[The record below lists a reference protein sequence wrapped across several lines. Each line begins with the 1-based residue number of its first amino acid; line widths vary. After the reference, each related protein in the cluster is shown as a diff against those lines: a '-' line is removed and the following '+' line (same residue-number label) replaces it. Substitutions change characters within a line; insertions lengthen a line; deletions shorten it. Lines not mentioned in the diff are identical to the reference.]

1 MEVLERIKSI
11 NPRIIYV
18 LILVVIA
25 IPLIKPFGLPMM
37 VMQPSK
43 DFYNVVESLKPGA
56 RVMISW
62 DYGAGSDVELDPIA
76 KSLLIHLVK
85 KGAKI
90 YATSSIPD
98 GPMFAERSLKV
109 LESLNQQYGSD
120 YVNLGFFAGGESG
133 IAAWAENFES
143 VFRTDWRKTPAAQIP
158 MMEGIKSAKD
168 FDLIVTLN
176 TGPGG
181 YGTPDVW
188 VRQIYVAKN
197 VPLAMGVTAIMGP
210 QTMPYLQSHQI
221 AGLLVGLRSAAE
233 YEALLRAP
241 GIATAQ
247 MDAQSAAHT
256 VILILIILGNLGHL
270 ADKKHRRKTA
280 K

>member
-1 MEVLERIKSI
+1 MLERVKNI

-18 LILVVIA
+18 LILLVIA
-25 IPLIKPFGLPMM
+25 VPLIRPFGLPMM
-37 VMQPSK
+37 IMQPSK

-76 KSLLIHLVK
+76 KSLLTHLAK
-85 KGAKI
+85 KGAKV

-109 LESLNQQYGSD
+109 LENQGLQYGSD

-143 VFRTDWRKTPAAQIP
+143 IFRADWRKTPTSQIP
-158 MMEGIKSAKD
+158 IMEGIKSAKD

-188 VRQIYVAKN
+188 VRQIHVAKK

-233 YEALLRAP
+233 YEQLLKTP

-247 MDAQSAAHT
+247 MDAQSAAHA
-256 VILILIILGNLGHL
+256 VILILILLGNLGYL
-270 ADKKHRRKTA
+270 AEKKLRESSA
-280 K
+280 Q